1 VLVLVAA
8 VVGGLVGGLLLGGN
22 LANLERLA
30 LRLPWLVVIALG
42 LQIVAFSPLVD
53 PLPHVSSVVMHIASY
68 GFLLTFVAVNLALPP
83 VMLFGVG
90 VLLNA
95 VTIVANRGYMPARAA
110 ALRTAGLPVSVQPH
124 NNSVLDGAH
133 THLWFLGDV
142 VGVPHW
148 LPLANVFSLGDVL
161 IAIGLAWLVAMTMKD
176 PAPLPAAP
184 PVTE

>member
-1 VLVLVAA
+1 MLVLVAA
-8 VVGGLVGGLLLGGN
+8 VVGGLVGGLLLGGSM
-22 LANLERLA
+22 ANLERLA

-42 LQIVAFSPLVD
+42 LQIVAFSPLVS
-53 PLPHVSSVVMHIASY
+53 PLPHGSPVVMHVASY
-68 GFLLTFVAVNLALPP
+68 GFLLVFVAANLPRPP
-83 VMLFGVG
+83 VMLFGLG

-110 ALRTAGLPVSVQPH
+110 AMRTAGLPVSVHPH

-161 IAIGLAWLVAMTMKD
+161 IAIGLAWLVAVTMKG
-176 PAPLPAAP
+176 PAPLADAP